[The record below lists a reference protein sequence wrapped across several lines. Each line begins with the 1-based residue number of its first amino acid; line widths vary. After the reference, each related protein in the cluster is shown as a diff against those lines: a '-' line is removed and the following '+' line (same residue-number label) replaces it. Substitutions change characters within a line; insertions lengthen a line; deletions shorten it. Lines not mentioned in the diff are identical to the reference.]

1 MQIEQA
7 RADALYRMNQA
18 QLLVLVKAGL
28 MDKSHAGQ
36 IELALTEIQKD
47 ADTCYSDYLAL
58 EKELIARLG
67 NSAGNLHLGR
77 SRNDIGATT
86 ERFLIRSTFLDTL
99 KQLSELRRAVLNKAD
114 AETATVIPAYTH
126 GRLAQPTTFGHYL
139 LAVADSLERDMSRF
153 KHAFTTLNCSPLG
166 AAALT
171 TSGFHLDRQ
180 LLASAL
186 GFDGLVENSYDA
198 VSVGPGDSKA
208 EVISALMISALTL
221 SRFVQDLILYSMD
234 EFGFLILK
242 RVGGSSIMPQKRNPG
257 FLEAA
262 RSELASALGQGWSVF
277 ADLHNTHLQDTK
289 DVRGAAMEHVI
300 RAAED
305 LQDVYGALAEGVSEL
320 TVDQQRGLELSSAH
334 FSTATEL
341 ADTLVR
347 HSGVDFR
354 SGHAVSSAVA
364 AWLRENSRKP
374 EELTPET
381 LAAIAQQSIGVE
393 VSLSKDQI
401 RQALDPAYF
410 VSIRNNTGGP
420 AEKTVKTMLISRRE
434 NLQKDEKWIADH
446 EVRIKDAMRKLDESV
461 AALSA

>member
-1 MQIEQA
+1 VKIEQA
-7 RADALYRMNQA
+7 RADALHRMNQA
-18 QLLVLVKAGL
+18 QLLALVKAGL
-28 MDKSHAGQ
+28 MDKSLAGQ
-36 IELALTEIQKD
+36 IGLALAEIQKD
-47 ADTCYSDYLAL
+47 RDTCYSDYLVL

-67 NSAGNLHLGR
+67 NKAGNLHLGR

-86 ERFLIRSTFLDTL
+86 ERFLIRSTFLGTL
-99 KQLSELRRAVLNKAD
+99 KELSEVRRAVLKKAD

-153 KHAFTTLNCSPLG
+153 KHAFITLNRSPLG

-171 TSGFHLDRQ
+171 TSGFHLDRK

-186 GFDGLVENSYDA
+186 DFDGLVENSYDA
-198 VSVGPGDSKA
+198 VSIGPGDSKA
-208 EVISALMISALTL
+208 EVIGALMVSALTL

-234 EFGFLILK
+234 EFGFLVLK

-262 RSELASALGQGWSVF
+262 RSELASALGQGWSVY

-289 DVRGAAMEHVI
+289 DVRAAAMEHVI
-300 RAAED
+300 HASE
-305 LQDVYGALAEGVSEL
+305 LMQDVYGALAEGVNEL
-320 TVDQQRGLELSSAH
+320 TVDANRGLQMSNAN

-354 SGHAVSSAVA
+354 SGHAVSSAA
-364 AWLRENSRKP
+364 ATWLRENSKRP
-374 EELTPET
+374 EELTPQT
-381 LAAIAQQSIGVE
+381 LAVIAQKAIGVE

-401 RQALDPAYF
+401 RQALDPAHF

-420 AEKTVKTMLISRRE
+420 AEKTVKTMLVSRWE
-434 NLQKDEKWIADH
+434 NLKCDEIWIA
-446 EVRIKDAMRKLDESV
+446 ERESRTKDAMRKLDEAV
-461 AALSA
+461 AALST